1 MRKLESPQAIRTIF
15 FDAGFTLLRTSPSLV
30 EICQDVCRREGVRL
44 DIEQIAQQLPAA
56 EAYFAKAIK
65 SNGRTWASEEAIILF
80 WDGYYKALLRPC
92 IEGDNE
98 ALLERCAQEIIKT
111 FDLHTSWEL
120 YPDVLPTLQGLQGR
134 GFTLGII
141 SDWGGSLASI
151 IAGLDLPRYFDCL
164 TISAVTRHA
173 KPEPGLYELA
183 LRRAGGISDYAI
195 HIGDSYILDVLGAR
209 AVGITP
215 ILIDRPGHLR
225 AQEMDCL
232 VIHDLREVLDL
243 LDISTAPAVHAA
255 TPEQQHYQGDR
266 LES

>member
-30 EICQDVCRREGVRL
+30 EICQDVCRGEGVRL

-151 IAGLDLPRYFDCL
+151 IAGLDLPR
-164 TISAVTRHA
+164 
-173 KPEPGLYELA
+173 
-183 LRRAGGISDYAI
+183 
-195 HIGDSYILDVLGAR
+195 
-209 AVGITP
+209 
-215 ILIDRPGHLR
+215 
-225 AQEMDCL
+225 
-232 VIHDLREVLDL
+232 
-243 LDISTAPAVHAA
+243 
-255 TPEQQHYQGDR
+255 
-266 LES
+266 

>member
-1 MRKLESPQAIRTIF
+1 MTKLESPQAIRTIF
-15 FDAGFTLLRTSPSLV
+15 FDAGFTLLRTYPSLV
-30 EICQDVCRREGVRL
+30 EICQQVCRREGVHL
-44 DIEQIAQQLPAA
+44 DVEQISRQLPVA
-56 EAYFAKAIK
+56 EAYFSEAIK
-65 SNGRTWASEEAIILF
+65 ANHRTWASEEAIVLF
-80 WDGYYKALLRPC
+80 WDGYYKALLRPFV
-92 IEGDNE
+92 EGENE
-98 ALLERCAQEIIKT
+98 ALLERCAQEIIKA

-120 YPDVLPTLQGLQGR
+120 FPDVLPTLQGLQGR

-141 SDWGGSLASI
+141 SDWGGNLASI

-183 LRRAGGISDYAI
+183 LQRAGGIPDYAI
-195 HIGDSYILDVLGAR
+195 HIGDSYIHDVLGAR

-225 AQEMDCL
+225 AAEMDCL

-243 LDISTAPAVHAA
+243 LDISTAPAVRATA
-255 TPEQQHYQGDR
+255 TPEQQK
-266 LES
+266 